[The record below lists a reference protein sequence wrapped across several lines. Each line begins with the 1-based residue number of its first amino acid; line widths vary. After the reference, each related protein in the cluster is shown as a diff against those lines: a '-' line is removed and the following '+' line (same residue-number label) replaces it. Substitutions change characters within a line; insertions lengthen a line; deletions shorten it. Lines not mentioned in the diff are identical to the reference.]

1 MVFLLPSLASGETM
15 EDLVYRDGLYYK
27 KFTNVP
33 FTGKT
38 TGEIQGT
45 FRNGEKDGPWVEYH
59 DNGQLSW
66 KATYKNGKL
75 DGPSVSSHDNGQV
88 FRERNYK
95 NGKLDGPWVRYHDNG
110 QLRWEGTVKDG
121 KREGPWVYYN
131 EDGAVDER
139 YTGIYRDGVRVE

>member
-1 MVFLLPSLASGETM
+1 MRHILASVVLVVFQLPSLASGETM

-38 TGEIQGT
+38 TGEMQGT

-66 KATYKNGKL
+66 KATYKNG
-75 DGPSVSSHDNGQV
+75 
-88 FRERNYK
+88 E
-95 NGKLDGPWVRYHDNG
+95 LDGPWEGYHKD
-110 QLRWEGTVKDG
+110 GTV
-121 KREGPWVYYN
+121 
-131 EDGAVDER
+131 DEKW
-139 YTGIYRDGVRVE
+139 TGTFKNGVKISD